1 VLSALAKGSPGVR
14 VTARAVTR
22 SALYD
27 EEAAVR
33 GHAAEE
39 LGGHGMVRD
48 VPALRALVER
58 EKNETVISQAAAAIE
73 AIVARGE

>member
-1 VLSALAKGSPGVR
+1 
-14 VTARAVTR
+14 
-22 SALYD
+22 
-27 EEAAVR
+27 
-33 GHAAEE
+33 
-39 LGGHGMVRD
+39 VRD